1 MRKTGRI
8 SSWKSD
14 KGFGFIAP
22 ATGGKE
28 LFVHIKA
35 LGGSRAP
42 AISSEVSYEEAFD
55 AQGRTRAERVVMVG
69 GGLTPRP
76 ALKALGLASVFLAT
90 LTGLTVFGLIPLS
103 LLYLYLGMSVL
114 TFLAYSWDKSAAQ
127 RGAWRTKENTLHL
140 FSLLGGW
147 PGALY
152 AQQLLRHKSS
162 KQSFRIAYWL
172 TVLLN
177 IAGLAYLLSSHGRW
191 LLHLIADI
199 IPS

>member
-22 ATGGKE
+22 AAGGKE

-42 AISSEVSYEEAFD
+42 AIGSEVSYEEAFD
-55 AQGRTRAERVVMVG
+55 AQGRARAERVVIVG
-69 GGLTPRP
+69 SVITPSS
-76 ALKALGLASVFLAT
+76 ALKALGAASVFLAT
-90 LTGLTVFGLIPLS
+90 LTGMTVFGLIPLP

-114 TFLAYSWDKSAAQ
+114 TFIAYALDKSAAQ
-127 RGAWRTKENTLHL
+127 QGAWRTAENTLHL
-140 FSLLGGW
+140 FSLFGGW

-162 KQSFRIAYWL
+162 KKSFRFAYWL

-177 IAGLAYLLSSHGRW
+177 IAGLGYLLSSHGRW

-199 IPS
+199 MP